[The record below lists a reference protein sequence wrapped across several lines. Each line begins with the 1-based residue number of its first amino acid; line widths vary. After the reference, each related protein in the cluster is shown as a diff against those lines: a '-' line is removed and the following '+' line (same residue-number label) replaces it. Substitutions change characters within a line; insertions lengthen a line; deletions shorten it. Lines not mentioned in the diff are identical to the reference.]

1 MGKPTAVSI
10 RRMTCVSMGN
20 PHVIIYCDNV
30 AAVPLITVGPI
41 LETLPIFPRRINVHF
56 VEVHS
61 KTEVTMR
68 TWERGSGI
76 TLACGTGASVV
87 CVAGVLTGKSARRV
101 LAHLPGG
108 DLELE
113 WAENDHIYMTG
124 PAVEVFSGDWSPAVP
139 VQT

>member
-1 MGKPTAVSI
+1 M
-10 RRMTCVSMGN
+10 
-20 PHVIIYCDNV
+20 
-30 AAVPLITVGPI
+30 PLETVGPI

-61 KTEVTMR
+61 PNEVTMR

-76 TLACGTGASVV
+76 TLACGTGASAV
-87 CVAGVLTGKSARRV
+87 CVAGVLTGKNARRV

-113 WAENDHIYMTG
+113 WADNDHVYMTG